1 MSIKKKSLQM
11 TVHPVDL
18 IVPRDETQAK
28 LDSRSAAADRVKPRD
43 LYTTADRWEE
53 QVEKFS
59 HKVFLYYADQVYTYQ
74 QANEIINQYA
84 QTFLKLGLRTSQ
96 TISICL
102 ENRPHFYWVWFAAMK
117 LGLKVSFLNTNLKG
131 LPLEHAVKESE
142 SLCVVVGDECIAN
155 FDKQYT
161 QISVPIWRIED
172 PECTI
177 SPIQENLFSQNITR
191 LARAASIENPDRKMR
206 AHLTAE
212 ETALYIFTS
221 GTTGLPKAAITSH
234 MRWMMAGAVMEVVLE
249 STANDVFYC
258 FLPLYHGAAA
268 TSLTSTALVSGA
280 AIALRRK
287 FSLSQFWNDVRKYG
301 VTSCQYVG
309 EICRYLLSQPESPDD
324 RGHTLVKMT
333 GTGLTKDN
341 WHQFIN
347 RFGIKKVYESW
358 GSTEGNA
365 NTLNFDNRIGSCGR
379 VPYWEKTN
387 LRIVKY
393 DQETNTYPK
402 NEAGFFIPCEPG
414 EVGEA
419 IAYIVESPLTGGGR
433 FEGYTSKEATEKKI
447 LRNVFSDGD
456 KWWSSGDLLKY
467 DEDGY
472 CYFVDRIGDTFRW
485 KSENVSTLEVQ
496 AVLEGV
502 PEILFSTVYGVEIP
516 GYEGRAGMVAL
527 MLKPGTTFDAK
538 NFYDYAASH
547 LPRYAMPQFVRIN
560 KEMDM
565 TGTYKLRK
573 VDLQKQSYN
582 PDLFDDQLFVID
594 EKDKC
599 YVSYSI
605 AALEKAGFK
614 ELAPASKSL
623 A

>member
-1 MSIKKKSLQM
+1 M
-11 TVHPVDL
+11 TVNQVDFM
-18 IVPRDETQAK
+18 VSKDQTQAK
-28 LDSRSAAADRVKPRD
+28 LDRRSAAADRVKPND
-43 LYTTADRWEE
+43 LYTIADRWED
-53 QVEKFS
+53 QVKKFS
-59 HKVFLYYADQVYTYQ
+59 ARVFLYYGDEVFTYQ
-74 QANEIINQYA
+74 QANQIINQYA
-84 QTFLKLGLRTSQ
+84 DTFIKLGLKNSQ

-117 LGLKVSFLNTNLKG
+117 LGLRVSFLNTNLKG

-142 SLCVVVGDECIAN
+142 SLIVLVGDECIAN
-155 FDKQYT
+155 FEKQYT
-161 QISVPIWRIED
+161 NIDVPIWRIED
-172 PECTI
+172 SQSSI
-177 SPIQENLFSQNITR
+177 SALQENLFDKNISQ
-191 LARAASIENPDRKMR
+191 LVQRAAIVNPDRAMR
-206 AHLTAE
+206 AHITAE
-212 ETALYIFTS
+212 EVALYIFTS

-249 STANDVFYC
+249 SHEKDVYYC

-268 TSLTSTALVSGA
+268 TSLTSTALISGA
-280 AIALRRK
+280 SIVLRRK
-287 FSLSQFWNDVRKYG
+287 FSLSQFWPDVRKYG

-309 EICRYLLSQPESPDD
+309 EICRYLLSQPESPND

-341 WHQFIN
+341 WNQFIN
-347 RFGIKKVYESW
+347 RFGIKNVYESW
-358 GSTEGNA
+358 GSTEGNT
-365 NTLNFDNRIGSCGR
+365 NTLNFDNKVGSCGR

-393 DQETNTYPK
+393 DQDTNTHPK
-402 NEAGFFIPCEPG
+402 NAAGFYIPCQPG

-447 LRNVFSDGD
+447 LRNVFNEGD

-496 AVLEGV
+496 AVLEGF

-516 GYEGRAGMVAL
+516 GYEGRAGMAAL
-527 MLKPGTTFDAK
+527 MLKPDSTFDPSR
-538 NFYDYAASH
+538 FYEFTFNH
-547 LPRYAMPQFVRIN
+547 LPRYAMPQFLRIN
-560 KEMDM
+560 KQMDM

-582 PDLFDDQLFVID
+582 PKLFDDQLFVVD
-594 EKDKC
+594 EKGRC
-599 YVSYSI
+599 YVPYSVT
-605 AALEKAGFK
+605 ALEKSGYQ
-614 ELAPASKSL
+614 ELDPINKQL
-623 A
+623 V

>member
-1 MSIKKKSLQM
+1 MAVNQ
-11 TVHPVDL
+11 VDL
-18 IVPRDETQAK
+18 IVPRDQTQAK
-28 LDSRSAAADRVKPRD
+28 LDSRSAAADRIKPKD
-43 LYTTADRWEE
+43 LYTTADRWDE
-53 QVEKFS
+53 QVAKFG

-74 QANEIINQYA
+74 QANDIINQYA
-84 QTFLKLGLRTSQ
+84 HIFLQLGLKTSQ

-142 SLCVVVGDECIAN
+142 SLCVLVGDECIAN
-155 FDKQYT
+155 FEKQHT
-161 QISVPIWRIED
+161 NLSVPIWRVED
-172 PECTI
+172 PECV
-177 SPIQENLFSQNITR
+177 ITDLQR
-191 LARAASIENPDRKMR
+191 SLSSINVTELAGTASTQNPDRGMR
-206 AHLTAE
+206 AHITAE

-249 STANDVFYC
+249 SNENDVFYC

-268 TSLTSTALVSGA
+268 TSLTSTALISGA

-287 FSLSQFWNDVRKYG
+287 FSLSQFWSDVRKYK

-309 EICRYLLSQPESPDD
+309 EICRYLLSQPENPED
-324 RGHTLVKMT
+324 RNHTLVKMT

-347 RFGIKKVYESW
+347 RFGIKNVYESW

-393 DQETNTYPK
+393 DQDTNTYPR
-402 NEAGFFIPCEPG
+402 NDAGFYITCQPG

-419 IAYIVESPLTGGGR
+419 IAYIVESEATGGGR

-447 LRNVFSDGD
+447 LRNVFAQGD

-472 CYFVDRIGDTFRW
+472 CYFVDRVGDTFRW

-496 AVLEGV
+496 SVLEGF
-502 PEILFSTVYGVEIP
+502 PEILFSTVYGVEVP

-527 MLKPGTTFDAK
+527 MLKPGTHFDPVK
-538 NFYDYAASH
+538 FYAFASSQ
-547 LPRYAMPQFVRIN
+547 LPRYAMPQFVRVN

-582 PDLFDDQLFVID
+582 PQLFDDQLFVID
-594 EKDKC
+594 EKAGC
-599 YVSYSI
+599 YVGYSRS
-605 AALEKAGFK
+605 ALEKAGYK
-614 ELAPASKSL
+614 ELAPANKSF